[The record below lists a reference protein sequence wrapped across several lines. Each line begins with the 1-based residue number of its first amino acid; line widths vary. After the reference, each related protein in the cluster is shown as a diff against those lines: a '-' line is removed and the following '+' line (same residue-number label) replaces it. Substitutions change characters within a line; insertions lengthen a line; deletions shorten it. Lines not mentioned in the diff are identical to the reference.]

1 MFPKEDGLQPIV
13 DFGEYTGG
21 GLRPGSIFF
30 YKKNTTKDQMKDF
43 GEYTGEGCLF
53 FKGWKKSSNF
63 RPYRIQHWW
72 FATRFESSG

>member
-43 GEYTGEGCLF
+43 GEYTGEECLF
-53 FKGWKKSSNF
+53 FKGWKKTIKF
-63 RPYRIQHWW
+63 Q
-72 FATRFESSG
+72 TL